1 MVICYQ
7 FFYNLLSL
15 NSLGGELDLNV
26 HTLQSRSATHR
37 YLSYRNTRASVQ
49 NRMNVDSSID
59 YGEVFMSRK
68 YEIIVTF
75 CLKCIYFIIRN

>member
-1 MVICYQ
+1 
-7 FFYNLLSL
+7 
-15 NSLGGELDLNV
+15 
-26 HTLQSRSATHR
+26 
-37 YLSYRNTRASVQ
+37 
-49 NRMNVDSSID
+49 MNVDSSID